1 MSATA
6 TAGCRWITTGEAA
19 ELLQVTPRT
28 IRRWVRDR
36 WLTGR
41 WIGPGRRLQVSEHE
55 IRELA
60 DAHLSLAFDVQTEP
74 QR

>member
-19 ELLQVTPRT
+19 ELLQVSPYTV
-28 IRRWVRDR
+28 RRWVQDR

-41 WIGPGRRLQVSEHE
+41 RIGPARRLQVREQE
-55 IRELA
+55 VRELVEIE
-60 DAHLSLAFDVQTEP
+60 LSPAIGVQAEP
-74 QR
+74 